1 MRVFDKLNK
10 SNDDTLE
17 VTKEDWEDMRLTAN
31 PTDWDSEVEV
41 EDKQDTHMI
50 VTDTINQVGMYTNV
64 ETEVSSLPSMIWT
77 IKYIPLP
84 FPHLVVSLLRERKW
98 RL

>member
-1 MRVFDKLNK
+1 MR
-10 SNDDTLE
+10 S
-17 VTKEDWEDMRLTAN
+17 TAN

-50 VTDTINQVGMYTNV
+50 VTDTINQVEMYTEL
-64 ETEVSSLPSMIWT
+64 ETEMSSLPSMIWT
-77 IKYIPLP
+77 MKYISLP
-84 FPHLVVSLLRERKW
+84 FPHPVVSLLRERKW